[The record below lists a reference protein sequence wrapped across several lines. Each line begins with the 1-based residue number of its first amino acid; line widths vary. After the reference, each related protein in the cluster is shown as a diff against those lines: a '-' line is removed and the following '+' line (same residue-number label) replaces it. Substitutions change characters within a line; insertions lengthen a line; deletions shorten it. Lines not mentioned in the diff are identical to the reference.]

1 LQTENPFEEFRLA
14 VERAVIEK
22 TELPE
27 SENTVDQAFFKE
39 SDDIGM
45 VLSMH

>member
-1 LQTENPFEEFRLA
+1 LQTENPFEEFQRA
-14 VERAVIEK
+14 VEKAVIEK
-22 TELPE
+22 TELTK
-27 SENTVDQAFFKE
+27 SDISVDQAFFKE